1 MFPSYRSQSIDLRC
15 KSIDWFLYEG
25 NTGTYGL
32 NNSKM
37 MFNASISS
45 CWKCFSLVDYRCF
58 RNWIETYL
66 LDKIMLDG
74 KSKIRVAWYLQT
86 SNLVAICFNNNQKKK
101 LSFCFHYIVA
111 YLNFFIVRKAKF
123 SVRHTFNVIFYYS
136 RTYFSRLQKQIPI
149 LGWCDVLKNKDVFG
163 NNSHAILKL

>member
-1 MFPSYRSQSIDLRC
+1 MPVLPSYRSQSIDLRC
-15 KSIDWFLYEG
+15 KWIDWFLYEG

-74 KSKIRVAWYLQT
+74 KSKIRVTWYLQT
-86 SNLVAICFNNNQKKK
+86 SNFVLIITKKK
-101 LSFCFHYIVA
+101 IKFLLSLYSSIFEFFYCEKKQ
-111 YLNFFIVRKAKF
+111 NFPSDILSTLYFTI
-123 SVRHTFNVIFYYS
+123 HELIFLDCKS
-136 RTYFSRLQKQIPI
+136 KSL
-149 LGWCDVLKNKDVFG
+149 
-163 NNSHAILKL
+163 S

>member
-1 MFPSYRSQSIDLRC
+1 MPVFPSYRSQSIDLRC

-86 SNLVAICFNNNQKKK
+86 SNLVAICFSNNQKKIK
-101 LSFCFHYIVA
+101 FCFHSIVA
-111 YLNFFIVRKAKF
+111 YLNFFIVRKSK
-123 SVRHTFNVIFYYS
+123 IF
-136 RTYFSRLQKQIPI
+136 RLTYFQRYI
-149 LGWCDVLKNKDVFG
+149 LLFTNLFF
-163 NNSHAILKL
+163 

>member
-1 MFPSYRSQSIDLRC
+1 MPVFPSYRSQSIDLRC

-86 SNLVAICFNNNQKKK
+86 SNFVLIITKKK

-111 YLNFFIVRKAKF
+111 YLNFFIVRKSK
-123 SVRHTFNVIFYYS
+123 IF
-136 RTYFSRLQKQIPI
+136 RPTYFQRYI
-149 LGWCDVLKNKDVFG
+149 LLFTNLFF
-163 NNSHAILKL
+163 

>member
-1 MFPSYRSQSIDLRC
+1 MPVFPSYRSQSIDLRC

-86 SNLVAICFNNNQKKK
+86 SNFVLIITKKK
-101 LSFCFHYIVA
+101 IKFLLSLYSSIFE
-111 YLNFFIVRKAKF
+111 FFYCEKSK
-123 SVRHTFNVIFYYS
+123 IF
-136 RTYFSRLQKQIPI
+136 RPTYFQRYI
-149 LGWCDVLKNKDVFG
+149 LLFTNLFF
-163 NNSHAILKL
+163 